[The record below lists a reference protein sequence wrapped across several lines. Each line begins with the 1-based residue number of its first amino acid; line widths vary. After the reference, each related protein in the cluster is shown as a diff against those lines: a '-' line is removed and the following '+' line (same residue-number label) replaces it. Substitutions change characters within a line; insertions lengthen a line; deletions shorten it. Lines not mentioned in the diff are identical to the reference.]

1 MSAPTQQLNDVRTGR
16 SRLERVRQCGAV
28 RRRLSV
34 GERSC
39 RRPNIVQAPDRSRAV
54 ARGRLAAAVLLGW
67 SVLLTGPAA
76 AQELEPRA
84 YSASPVGAN
93 FVSVGYQNSWG
104 AVLFDPALP
113 IANGDGSLKGISVG
127 YGRTF
132 GLGGVQALALVG
144 LPYAWG
150 SFSGEVFGTEASVTR
165 SGVADM
171 RAKFAVNLVGS
182 PALAPPAF
190 AGTKPRN
197 FIAGVSLIVS
207 APTGRYQPE
216 KVVNV
221 GANRWAFKPEA
232 GISYNW
238 RRRWYTDLYGGVWIF
253 STNSSFYPGSSRRQQ
268 DALPSLQAHLSYTLA
283 KRTWAA
289 LDGTWFWGGDT
300 HTDGGPP
307 TARMNNKRIGA
318 VLAVG
323 LTPRQSIKLS
333 YSFGASVRV
342 GENFRTAG
350 IAYQLLWF

>member
-1 MSAPTQQLNDVRTGR
+1 VAPAG
-16 SRLERVRQCGAV
+16 
-28 RRRLSV
+28 
-34 GERSC
+34 
-39 RRPNIVQAPDRSRAV
+39 
-54 ARGRLAAAVLLGW
+54 
-67 SVLLTGPAA
+67 

-93 FVSVGYQNSWG
+93 FVSVGYLNSWG

-113 IANGDGSLKGISVG
+113 VTNGDGSLKGVSLG

-132 GLGGVQALALVG
+132 GLGGVQALALVA

-165 SGVADM
+165 SGVGDV
-171 RAKFAVNLVGS
+171 RAKLAVNLVGS
-182 PALAPPAF
+182 PALGPRAF

-197 FIAGVSLIVS
+197 AIAGVSLTIS
-207 APTGRYQPE
+207 APTGKYLPD
-216 KVVNV
+216 KVINI

-238 RRRWYTDLYGGVWIF
+238 RRKWYTDLYGGIWIF
-253 STNSSFYPGSSRRQQ
+253 SANSSFYPSDSRRQQ

-300 HTDGGPP
+300 RTDGGPP
-307 TARMNNKRIGA
+307 MARMDNKRIGS
-318 VLAVG
+318 VLALG

-342 GENFRTAG
+342 GQNFRTAG
-350 IAYQLLWF
+350 VAYQLLWF